1 MASPSSPT
9 PATQDA
15 SPWSIGR
22 IAAVMAALA
31 IALFWIW
38 VFAGG
43 PKKDNPDKLQDQ
55 AYVDALEDRC
65 QQLRAD
71 IGDLTPSK
79 DTPDNVERAAVVV
92 QANELVAA
100 FIDDVAASAPTEG
113 DAARSMEGWLADWR
127 IYLIDREDYAERLAT
142 DPEARLL
149 LDESQLG
156 DPVDKTIEIF
166 AQVNGISDCATP
178 GDLS

>member
-1 MASPSSPT
+1 
-9 PATQDA
+9 
-15 SPWSIGR
+15 
-22 IAAVMAALA
+22 
-31 IALFWIW
+31 
-38 VFAGG
+38 
-43 PKKDNPDKLQDQ
+43 
-55 AYVDALEDRC
+55 
-65 QQLRAD
+65 
-71 IGDLTPSK
+71 
-79 DTPDNVERAAVVV
+79 
-92 QANELVAA
+92 
-100 FIDDVAASAPTEG
+100 
-113 DAARSMEGWLADWR
+113 MEGWLADWR